1 MRIIIIRLLAITF
14 TLSAVSCAKNY
25 LNKTDPTKVST
36 DIFYKD
42 PSQVEQAVNGVYG
55 TLQAIANDQWI
66 TNELPSDNTTIDFNP
81 GDRGQSDRIEAFEFY
96 TVNANS
102 TNLNSS
108 YINYYNSI
116 YNANNTLAKMQGA
129 TGLSD
134 SVKAVNEGQ
143 LKFIRAYLY
152 FELTQYYGD
161 VILITQPLDKPSDA
175 WTYQREAQDKVYAQ
189 IESDLADAVN
199 DLPVKYQAGHIGR
212 ATKGAALSLLG
223 KVYLTEKKYADA
235 VTTLNQVLPLGYDL
249 NADYADAFNPQK
261 KNGIE
266 SVFEIQYD
274 AAIDGEWSSFIYTF
288 APRLSAG
295 AVTGWP
301 QSNPG
306 GWNIPTNDII
316 NAYEAG
322 DKRKDASVGLNFQ
335 SPVTGLTVPYI
346 KKYAHTHAVY
356 GRTDDNWPVLRYS
369 DVLLMLAEALNEQGT
384 NPTADAYTYLNKVRH
399 RAGLSDVAG
408 LSYQSFHDT
417 LAHERRVELAFENWR
432 WFDLKRT
439 MTPAELTTFLN
450 NYAAKEKANPTV
462 TRQGVPYSNTD
473 YVFSQFETLFP
484 IPANE
489 IIVNPKLTQ
498 TPGY

>member
-1 MRIIIIRLLAITF
+1 MKVIIIRLLAVTIIISQ
-14 TLSAVSCAKNY
+14 LSCRKDY

-36 DIFYKD
+36 ALFYKD
-42 PSQVEQAVNGVYG
+42 PKQVEQAVNGVYA
-55 TLQAIANDQWI
+55 TLHDIASNQWI

-102 TNLNSS
+102 TNLNTS
-108 YINYYNSI
+108 YIAHYNSI
-116 YNANNTLAKMQGA
+116 SNINNTLAKMQGA
-129 TGLSD
+129 AGLTD
-134 SVKAVNEGQ
+134 SIKAVNEGQ

-161 VILITQPLDKPSDA
+161 VILITKPLSQPSDA
-175 WTYQREAQDKVYAQ
+175 WTYLREPQSKVYTQ
-189 IESDLADAVN
+189 IETDLKDAVGG
-199 DLPVKYQAGHIGR
+199 LPVKYQAGHVGR
-212 ATKGAALSLLG
+212 ATRGAALSLLG

-235 VTTLNQVLPLGYDL
+235 VTTLSQVPPLGYDL
-249 NADYADAFNPQK
+249 NNDYADAFNPQK

-266 SVFEIQYD
+266 SVFEIQYN
-274 AAIDGEWSSFIYTF
+274 AGIDGEWSNFIYTF
-288 APRLSAG
+288 APRLSKG
-295 AVTGWP
+295 AVTGWA

-316 NAYEAG
+316 NAYESG
-322 DKRKDASVGLNFQ
+322 DKRKDASVGLDFQ
-335 SPVTGLTVPYI
+335 SPITGQTVPYI
-346 KKYAHTHAVY
+346 KKYDHPHAVY

-369 DVLLMLAEALNEQGT
+369 DVLLMLAEAINEQGA
-384 NPTADAYTYLNKVRH
+384 PTTDAYTYLNKVRH
-399 RAGLSDVAG
+399 RAGLVDVSG
-408 LSYQSFHDT
+408 LTQQTFRDT
-417 LAHERRVELAFENWR
+417 VAHERRVELAFENWR

-439 MTPAELTTFLN
+439 MTPAQLTTFLN

-473 YVFSQFETLFP
+473 YVFSAFEALFP